1 MQLVYGSEPLTHVH
15 IDTDMGVD
23 DGLALLL
30 ASRLFGTDL
39 TISTVFGNVPVDI
52 ATRNALLFRGL
63 LGRSACWTVL
73 TGASCAQDGFTRD
86 ARHVHGSDGLGG
98 ATVHMDQA
106 LVASLTG
113 APVVMLGSTP
123 PRSVSSVVL
132 IGLGPATNI
141 PGLVAWYGSAVERIV
156 LMSGVYFDVG
166 NITPSAEFNAYCDP
180 DALRITLGLG
190 LPVTIVPLDLCRKV
204 QLPRST
210 MAAYQQNSRT
220 EHGTLIARSHAAYM
234 DYYREAEGI
243 DGCLPHDAITVLV
256 AQAPERTYLVKGTVS
271 VDSTPQH
278 RGRTILTP
286 GASNVQ
292 VALGGSLRWLRV
304 SIEALLDEDARREA
318 NSV

>member
-1 MQLVYGSEPLTHVH
+1 MPSGSEPLTHVH

-23 DGLALLL
+23 DGLALLC

-39 TISTVFGNVPVDI
+39 TISTVFGNVPVDV

-63 LGRSACWTVL
+63 LGRAACWTIL
-73 TGASCAQDGFTRD
+73 TGASCAQDGFSRD

-98 ATVHMDQA
+98 ATGDMDQA
-106 LVASLTG
+106 LVASLTD
-113 APVVMLGSTP
+113 APLVMLGSTP
-123 PRSVSSVVL
+123 PRPVSSVVL

-141 PGLVAWYGSAVERIV
+141 PDLVAWYGPAAVDRIV

-180 DALRITLGLG
+180 DALRTTLGLG

-210 MAAYQQNSRT
+210 MAAFQQNSRT
-220 EHGTLIARSHAAYM
+220 EYGMLIARSHAAYM
-234 DYYREAEGI
+234 DHYRKAEGI

-256 AQAPERTYLVKGTVS
+256 AQALERTYHVEGTVS
-271 VDSTPQH
+271 VDSSPLH
-278 RGRTILTP
+278 RGRTTLTP
-286 GASNVQ
+286 GSSNVQ
-292 VALGGSLRWLRV
+292 VALGGSLKWLRA
-304 SIEALLDEDARREA
+304 SIEALLDEDARL
-318 NSV
+318 